1 MISVFTHLDED
12 YQFRWLAELQRIAK
26 PGALVVLTVN
36 GAKNGQGFFFERSYE
51 EGLFPAWYQN
61 TYHSRDYVFE
71 NFGKYFEVLKTPAA
85 QHERP
90 SGRGCAA
97 KAVSV
102 SLSAPTVGASDFYQS
117 GDKSPHSK
125 EASDFHDRHD
135 FYILSARMHTV
146 RLPAE
151 PLVVIQPTNRWS
163 LLSFKDIWAYR
174 ELLFFLT
181 WRDVKVRYKQTALGA
196 AWAILQPLFMM
207 IIFTIFFGRLAAVD
221 SAGIP
226 YPVFALAGLVPWT
239 FFSNA
244 ITASG
249 NSLVGSANLITK
261 VYFPRLIVPAAAML
275 AGLVDFLL
283 AFILLCLLMIY
294 YQIVPTIQILF
305 LPVLVLLTALFS
317 LGVGTWFSAL
327 NVNIATCAL
336 PSRF

>member
-1 MISVFTHLDED
+1 MDE
-12 YQFRWLAELQRIAK
+12 
-26 PGALVVLTVN
+26 
-36 GAKNGQGFFFERSYE
+36 
-51 EGLFPAWYQN
+51 
-61 TYHSRDYVFE
+61 
-71 NFGKYFEVLKTPAA
+71 
-85 QHERP
+85 
-90 SGRGCAA
+90 
-97 KAVSV
+97 
-102 SLSAPTVGASDFYQS
+102 
-117 GDKSPHSK
+117 
-125 EASDFHDRHD
+125 
-135 FYILSARMHTV
+135 V

-151 PLVVIQPTNRWS
+151 PLVVIQPTKRWS

-239 FFSNA
+239 FFSNS

-275 AGLVDFLL
+275 AGLVDFVL
-283 AFILLCLLMIY
+283 AFGLLCLLMLY

-305 LPVLVLLTALFS
+305 LPVLVVLTALFS

-327 NVNIATCAL
+327 NVKYRDVRFAL
-336 PSRF
+336 PFLIQLWLFLSSVILPSTAIPTKWRWLLLLNPMSGIIEGYRAALFGLPFDWPALGIASGLTILTLFYAIYSFGRVERSFADII